1 MNFEQA
7 RTQMIKQQ
15 IRAWDVLDQNI
26 LDLIAQTPR
35 EEFVPPEYRYLAFA
49 DTNIPIGNG
58 QVMLTPKEEA
68 RILQALK
75 IRPHETV
82 LEIGTGSGYFTAL
95 LAKQAK
101 NVVSIDIFP
110 EFIEQATQKLKSHNL
125 HNIEFHQRDAAQGY
139 NNGTTFDVIVIS
151 GSLINLPIAFS
162 NALSTKGRLFAI
174 VGQAPAMEA
183 LLLTRKNKEQWHF
196 EMLFETVVPPLI
208 HAKQP
213 NQFIF

>member
-15 IRAWDVLDQNI
+15 IRAWDVLDRHI
-26 LDLIAQTPR
+26 LDLITQTPR
-35 EEFVPPEYRYLAFA
+35 EEFVPTEYRSLAFA
-49 DTNIPIGNG
+49 DTNIPLGHN

-75 IRPHETV
+75 IQPHETV

-95 LAKQAK
+95 LAKLAK
-101 NVVSIDIFP
+101 SVVSIDIFP
-110 EFIEQATQKLKSHNL
+110 EFIEQTTQKLQSHNL
-125 HNIEFHQRDAAQGY
+125 HNIELHQGDAAQGY
-139 NNGTTFDVIVIS
+139 NNGSTYDVIVIT
-151 GSLINLPIAFS
+151 GSLVNLPVAFR
-162 NALSTKGRLFAI
+162 NVLNIKGRLFAI
-174 VGQAPAMEA
+174 IGQAPAMEA
-183 LLLTRKNKEQWHF
+183 LLLTRKDKEQWHS

-213 NQFIF
+213 NPFTF

>member
-15 IRAWDVLDQNI
+15 LRSWDVIDTHI
-26 LDLIAQTPR
+26 IDLITNTPR
-35 EEFVPPEYRYLAFA
+35 EDFVPAEYRYLAFA
-49 DTNIPIGNG
+49 DTNIPLGHG
-58 QVMLTPKEEA
+58 QAMLTPIQEA

-75 IRPHETV
+75 IQDHENA

-101 NVVSIDIFP
+101 SVVSIDIFP
-110 EFIEQATQKLKSHNL
+110 EFIEQAKQKFQSHNL
-125 HNIEFHQRDAAQGY
+125 HNIELHEVDAAHGY
-139 NNGTTFDVIVIS
+139 NNGAPYDVIVIT
-151 GSLINLPIAFS
+151 GSLVYLPDMFR
-162 NALSTKGRLFAI
+162 NALNINGRLFAV

-183 LLLTRKNKEQWHF
+183 LLLTQDDKSHLRSEK
-196 EMLFETVVPPLI
+196 LFETVVPPLI

-213 NQFIF
+213 SPFTF

>member
-15 IRAWDVLDQNI
+15 IRAWDVLDRNI

-49 DTNIPIGNG
+49 DTNIPLGHG

-125 HNIEFHQRDAAQGY
+125 HNFELHQGDAAQGY
-139 NNGTTFDVIVIS
+139 NNGTSFDVIVIS
-151 GSLINLPIAFS
+151 GSLIDLPIAFR

-183 LLLTRKNKEQWHF
+183 MLLTRKNKEQWHF
-196 EMLFETVVPPLI
+196 EMLFETVVPTLI

>member
-7 RTQMIKQQ
+7 RKQMIKQQ
-15 IRAWDVLDQNI
+15 IRAWDVLDQHI
-26 LDLIAQTPR
+26 LDLITQTPR
-35 EEFVPPEYRYLAFA
+35 EEFVPTEYRYLAFA
-49 DTNIPIGNG
+49 DTNIPLGHG

-75 IRPHETV
+75 IQPHETV

-110 EFIEQATQKLKSHNL
+110 DFLEQATIKFHSHNL
-125 HNIEFHQRDAAQGY
+125 LNIELREGDAAQGY
-139 NNGTTFDVIVIS
+139 SNGATYDLIVIT
-151 GSLINLPIAFS
+151 GSLINLPVAFR
-162 NALSTKGRLFAI
+162 NTLNIKGRLFAI

-183 LLLTRKNKEQWHF
+183 LLLTRDSKDKWHS
-196 EMLFETVVPPLI
+196 ETLFETVVPPLV

-213 NQFIF
+213 NPFTF